1 MTVRE
6 ILHAHIPTLS
16 TTSTVRDAIDKM
28 DVYQFPALV
37 IVDDQQS
44 PIAVITE
51 GDITRAISGNDGLAK
66 INQRPATSYATMN
79 PQTVGPDTEINDALH
94 QMISSGLTILPIAE
108 FNRLLGVV
116 LRVDLMHAILIDLVT
131 H

>member
-37 IVDDQQS
+37 ILDDHQAA
-44 PIAVITE
+44 IGVITE
-51 GDITRAISGNDGLAK
+51 GDITRAMSGNDGLAK
-66 INQRPATSYATMN
+66 ISQRPATSYATMN
-79 PQTVGPDTEINDALH
+79 PQCAGPDAEINDALH
-94 QMISSGLTILPIAE
+94 LMISSGLTLLPITE
-108 FNRLLGVV
+108 ENRTLGIV
-116 LRVDLMHAILIDLVT
+116 LRVDLMHAILNDLSS
-131 H
+131 